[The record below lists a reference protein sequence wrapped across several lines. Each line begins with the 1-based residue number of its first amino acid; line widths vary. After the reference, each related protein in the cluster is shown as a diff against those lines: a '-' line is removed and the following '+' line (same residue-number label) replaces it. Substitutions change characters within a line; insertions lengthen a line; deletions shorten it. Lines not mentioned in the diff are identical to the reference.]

1 VISPQF
7 VIVMQTA
14 GVAAVVL
21 VIWLMIVMFLEGQ

>member
-14 GVAAVVL
+14 RVAAVVL
-21 VIWLMIVMFLEGQ
+21 VIWLMIVMFLEGS